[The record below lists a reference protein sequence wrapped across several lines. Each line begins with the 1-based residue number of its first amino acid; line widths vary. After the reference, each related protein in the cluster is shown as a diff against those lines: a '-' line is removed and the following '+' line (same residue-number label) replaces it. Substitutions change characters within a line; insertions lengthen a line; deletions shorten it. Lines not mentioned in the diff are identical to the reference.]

1 MGRGSAVLDE
11 VDGTALLTRARL
23 STELNEMMEQAVW
36 ISVERVFQAK
46 GTTCAKG
53 GPGCPWMSGM
63 AH

>member
-11 VDGTALLTRARL
+11 ADGTALLTRARL
-23 STELNEMMEQAVW
+23 STKLNEMMEQAVW
-36 ISVERVFQAK
+36 ISVERVFRAK
-46 GTTCAKG
+46 GTACAKG